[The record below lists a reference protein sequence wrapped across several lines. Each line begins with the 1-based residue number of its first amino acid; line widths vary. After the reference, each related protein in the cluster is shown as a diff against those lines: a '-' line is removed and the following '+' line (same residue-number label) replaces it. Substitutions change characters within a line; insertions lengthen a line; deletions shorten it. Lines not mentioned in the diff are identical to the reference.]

1 MQPFGTATV
10 SPRKRCQE
18 RCLRDQRM
26 TLSQGKAVLLWISV
40 LALLSLAIFTYLVRD
55 EKGTLMDSTSSQA
68 FPKDSMKTEEASWMR
83 SETFP
88 RKGEK
93 TQERPVAFLNS
104 TPAGS
109 PSDSLLLC
117 CRGEHSTEEPKGLPL
132 SSWFH
137 PSARTEVPTMSLWSA
152 PIVWDGTF
160 KRDILNSH
168 YKQQKVTVGLTVFA
182 IGKYLDKYLK
192 DFLVSANTFFMA
204 GHQVIFYIMVDDLLR
219 VPEVKLDPQRT
230 LKLIWVK
237 QQNRW
242 QDISMMRMKTIGDL
256 IEQRIRFEVDFL
268 FCMDVD
274 QVFRSHYGVETL
286 DTSVAQ
292 LHAWFYKAHRNAFTY
307 ERRPESAAHIP
318 YEEGDYYYHGA
329 VFGGTPLQV
338 LNLTRQCYQGILQD
352 KQQEVEAIW
361 HDESHLN
368 KYFLLNKP
376 TKLLSPEYCWD
387 YNIGFQSQIH
397 NVKLSWMPKE
407 YHKVRDNV

>member
-1 MQPFGTATV
+1 
-10 SPRKRCQE
+10 
-18 RCLRDQRM
+18 M
-26 TLSQGKAVLLWISV
+26 TLFQGKAVLLWISV
-40 LALLSLAIFTYLVRD
+40 LALLSLAISTYLVRD
-55 EKGTLMDSTSSQA
+55 AKGTLMDSTS
-68 FPKDSMKTEEASWMR
+68 
-83 SETFP
+83 
-88 RKGEK
+88 
-93 TQERPVAFLNS
+93 TQ
-104 TPAGS
+104 
-109 PSDSLLLC
+109 
-117 CRGEHSTEEPKGLPL
+117 GEHPTEEPKRLLL

-160 KRDILNSH
+160 ERDILNSH
-168 YKQQKVTVGLTVFA
+168 YKRQKVTVGLTVFA

-204 GHQVIFYIMVDDLLR
+204 GHQVIFYIMVDDLLK
-219 VPEVKLDPQRT
+219 VPKVKLDPQRT

-237 QQNRW
+237 QHNRW

-292 LHAWFYKAHRNAFTY
+292 LHAWFYKAQRNLFTY

-352 KQQEVEAIW
+352 KRREVEAIW

-387 YNIGFQSQIH
+387 YKIGPQPQIH

-407 YHKVRDNV
+407 YQNVRDND

>member
-1 MQPFGTATV
+1 MMHPEEETTKRGLILTEKAGRLCFCANLPSSAESSPACYFPPLFLQPKEV
-10 SPRKRCQE
+10 SFSI
-18 RCLRDQRM
+18 RM
-26 TLSQGKAVLLWISV
+26 TLFQGKAVLLWISV
-40 LALLSLAIFTYLVRD
+40 LALLSLAISTYLVRD
-55 EKGTLMDSTSSQA
+55 AKGTLMDSTS
-68 FPKDSMKTEEASWMR
+68 
-83 SETFP
+83 
-88 RKGEK
+88 
-93 TQERPVAFLNS
+93 TQ
-104 TPAGS
+104 
-109 PSDSLLLC
+109 
-117 CRGEHSTEEPKGLPL
+117 GEHPTEEPKRLLL

-160 KRDILNSH
+160 ERDILNSH
-168 YKQQKVTVGLTVFA
+168 YKRQKVTVGLTVFA

-204 GHQVIFYIMVDDLLR
+204 GHQVIFYIMVDDLLK
-219 VPEVKLDPQRT
+219 VPKVKLDPQRT

-237 QQNRW
+237 QHNRW

-292 LHAWFYKAHRNAFTY
+292 LHAWFYKAQRNLFTY

-352 KQQEVEAIW
+352 KRREVEAIW

-387 YNIGFQSQIH
+387 YKIGPQPQIH

-407 YHKVRDNV
+407 YQNVRDND